1 MIENG
6 CTEAVPDKL
15 NIKIQFKHSNDPKMG
30 REEQN

>member
-6 CTEAVPDKL
+6 CTVAVHDKL
-15 NIKIQFKHSNDPKMG
+15 DKKIQFKHSNDPKMG